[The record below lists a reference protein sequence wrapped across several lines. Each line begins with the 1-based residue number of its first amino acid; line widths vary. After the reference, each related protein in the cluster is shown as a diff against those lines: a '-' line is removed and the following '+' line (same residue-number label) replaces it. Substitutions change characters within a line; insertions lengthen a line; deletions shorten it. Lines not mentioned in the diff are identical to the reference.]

1 MIEKGP
7 EERYDNSMGEF
18 EYSEGPYNNESYE
31 ELMDKRQKANRIV
44 LKTNKVWLTYVLI
57 SINVVIWLLMKLY
70 AIYKGVPES
79 SLVTVFGAKDNILIM
94 SGQYWRFLT
103 PIFLHNDI
111 AHLLVNSYS
120 LYILGTTVERLIG
133 RPRLL
138 FTYITAGIM
147 GCIMSFMFS
156 TYRAAGASGAIFGL
170 LGVLIYYGIEN
181 PELFR
186 RGFGSSIIITIAIN
200 LVYGFSVSG
209 IDNFGHIGGLI
220 GGFLAAGV
228 VGVKDFFKKIGLRIA
243 FIVITLVV
251 TVFSLYYGFNN
262 PQNRL
267 LIKIDEMER
276 LTGQQK
282 WEEVERAGE
291 EIINSGTKDEF
302 ILSNCLWY
310 LSISEV
316 NQNKTDEAIE
326 HANALNDVDPSNGH
340 YLLGRIYIYAGEV
353 EKGRQHL
360 EEAVKLNPELRS
372 EVEGILN
379 LLRK

>member
-326 HANALNDVDPSNGH
+326 HANALIDVDPSNGH

-360 EEAVKLNPELRS
+360 EGS
-372 EVEGILN
+372 
-379 LLRK
+379 RKT